1 MPPDPAFPRMTLDEI
16 VEELRDEAVDLA
28 PDLEGIAAEETLS
41 GQAAQT
47 LEEYGAALARIRDG
61 ATDAPAIAK
70 AALTHDAPLK
80 PIGDAADTLKRL
92 LKPRRE

>member
-1 MPPDPAFPRMTLDEI
+1 MPHKPALPRMTLDEI

-28 PDLEGIAAEETLS
+28 PDLEGIEAEETLS

-47 LEEYGAALARIRDG
+47 LEEYGEALARIRDG
-61 ATDAPAIAK
+61 AADAPAIAG
-70 AALTHDAPLK
+70 AAMSHDTPLK